1 LCINTI
7 EIISIDEYRAKN
19 KQFYVLCIYIYKQT
33 IARIKEM
40 HFNIETYRRTFS
52 IYMRSVLIK
61 RQYFID
67 KLGHIIAYT
76 KKQKNNMLTY
86 TLII

>member
-1 LCINTI
+1 
-7 EIISIDEYRAKN
+7 
-19 KQFYVLCIYIYKQT
+19 
-33 IARIKEM
+33 M
-40 HFNIETYRRTFS
+40 HFNVETYRRTFN

-61 RQYFID
+61 RHYFID

-76 KKQKNNMLTY
+76 KKQKNMLTY